1 MENYRCPPE
10 IKAAALNPEVLLFS
24 HNAAFERAIWLYV
37 LTPKYGWPAC
47 PPPERWRCTMAMAY
61 AMALPG
67 GLDDACRAVG
77 ITIRKDPAG
86 YALMLQMCKPMTP
99 WPVTW
104 LDTPK
109 HRHRLGLYCIADVE
123 AEIRLCERLV
133 PLTPTEQKTWALDQ
147 RINDRGI
154 AVDAQ
159 LVEQALKIV
168 SAAQKDLN
176 ARIYAATDGAVRS
189 TNQGEAI
196 LKWLKGRIDAEKLES
211 IDKETVHEL
220 LGGPLPAKV
229 REVLELRRAG
239 AKASAAKLDALLAGL
254 MRDNRVRGLLQYC
267 AASTGRWGGRR
278 FQPHN
283 LKRPTRS
290 AQVVL
295 QMVKCIARFGDYGL
309 LETLYGDALEAIGD
323 CMRSVLVAAAG
334 CTLYAGDFSN
344 IEGRVLAWLAGEES
358 KLDVF
363 RLNDQK
369 KGPDPYIIAAGAI
382 YHVDPATIDK
392 EDPRRQV
399 GKVAELALG
408 FQGGKVAFQKMAAGY
423 RVVVTDEEAEEIKV
437 AWREKH
443 PRIVAFWRALE
454 AAAYAAVQE
463 PGTRFWAGEHI
474 SFVVSGSF
482 LTMRLPSGRR
492 LFYPYPRLEP
502 RKTPWGDIKDV
513 VTYMGIDTRTGSPTK
528 GKWARLSSYGG
539 KFAEN
544 CLARGTE
551 VLTNNGWKKIE
562 TVEISDLLWDGA
574 AWVNHKGLIDKGVQ
588 PVGTLWG
595 VTMTADHKVL
605 TNAGWKAASQSTGSD
620 RARVRLPDDQELRG
634 FGRQEEPL
642 ERLLRVRGGDHGC
655 WGRDDQETRAGQP
668 ELRLPTGRADR
679 GETSDPRHDGA
690 PSLLGVALDA
700 RSVSAPDASGV
711 AQLRRPGHYSHHGVG
726 DVSSILAGYGANLPA
741 GFDAGTGRQFEG
753 VFGGEL
759 PLGVLQRT
767 SPQHAREP
775 DGRHTEGKDVGCR
788 GVGGEW
794 DRGDD
799 ASVPPGQRLSNS
811 EAFRSTGLHEQVFD
825 LMDAGPRHRFTV
837 RGEDGTVFVVHN
849 CTQAVARD
857 CMRDAMLRL
866 DAAGYPI
873 VLHVH
878 DEIVA
883 EVKEGFGSLAE
894 FNAIMREPPKWTNP
908 EAADDNV
915 AWSLLPVAVGGF
927 EAPRYRK

>member
-1 MENYRCPPE
+1 MLNTKAWHIDLETRSEVDLKKTGHHAYAADDSTEVLCVAYGTTVDDVIYQDVAGVPNYRCPRE
-10 IKAAALNPEVLLFS
+10 IRLAALDPDVLFYA

-109 HRHRLGLYCIADVE
+109 HRHRLGLYCVADVE
-123 AEIRLCERLV
+123 AEIRLCERVV

-323 CMRSVLVAAAG
+323 CMRSVLIAAAG

-544 CLARGTE
+544 A
-551 VLTNNGWKKIE
+551 
-562 TVEISDLLWDGA
+562 
-574 AWVNHKGLIDKGVQ
+574 
-588 PVGTLWG
+588 
-595 VTMTADHKVL
+595 
-605 TNAGWKAASQSTGSD
+605 
-620 RARVRLPDDQELRG
+620 
-634 FGRQEEPL
+634 
-642 ERLLRVRGGDHGC
+642 
-655 WGRDDQETRAGQP
+655 
-668 ELRLPTGRADR
+668 
-679 GETSDPRHDGA
+679 
-690 PSLLGVALDA
+690 
-700 RSVSAPDASGV
+700 
-711 AQLRRPGHYSHHGVG
+711 
-726 DVSSILAGYGANLPA
+726 
-741 GFDAGTGRQFEG
+741 
-753 VFGGEL
+753 
-759 PLGVLQRT
+759 
-767 SPQHAREP
+767 
-775 DGRHTEGKDVGCR
+775 
-788 GVGGEW
+788 
-794 DRGDD
+794 
-799 ASVPPGQRLSNS
+799 
-811 EAFRSTGLHEQVFD
+811 
-825 LMDAGPRHRFTV
+825 
-837 RGEDGTVFVVHN
+837 
-849 CTQAVARD
+849 TQAVARD

-908 EAADDNV
+908 EAANDNV